1 MYASSEKLQSE
12 PRPPTAWH
20 QASEMSW
27 RGDSANTVWKHLAKQ
42 LSLLI
47 SLAVPPAFTLSIDE
61 LITKAASEPYPVR
74 FEPIAVLVVHAET
87 NKLAHPYMKGPMDT
101 NFVKNGA
108 TVTDKRQKLN
118 YTDFWHVSR
127 LARPRQLLDSL
138 CVTGKDKSVVKS
150 HNSYSAPGDSFCMD

>member
-61 LITKAASEPYPVR
+61 LITKAASEPGYLTMPASN
-74 FEPIAVLVVHAET
+74 PG
-87 NKLAHPYMKGPMDT
+87 KAHIKWRDIIFLFRSDFHRLFGSVFLLSCQYT
-101 NFVKNGA
+101 
-108 TVTDKRQKLN
+108 RQKR
-118 YTDFWHVSR
+118 HVTWALGHIDIGGELKNHAGIMQRKVQNHAR
-127 LARPRQLLDSL
+127 LY
-138 CVTGKDKSVVKS
+138 
-150 HNSYSAPGDSFCMD
+150 N